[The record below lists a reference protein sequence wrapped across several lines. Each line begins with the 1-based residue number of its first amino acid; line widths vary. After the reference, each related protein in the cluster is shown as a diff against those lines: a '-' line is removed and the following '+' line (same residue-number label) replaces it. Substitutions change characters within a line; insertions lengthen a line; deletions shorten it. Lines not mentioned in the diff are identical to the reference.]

1 MVLDVLWYTILRRC
15 ILSFV
20 IVGKVQNHEL
30 GKAVKELSIT
40 KCVSRPEQSAG
51 LLGVLCDVNLTSGPV
66 VHGAYALQEIFGLAD
81 VRLGVDR
88 FLAEERDGTGLLNLT
103 KTCNQDDGLVRM
115 KISWKQTYIVLIS
128 DDSKLL
134 ELL

>member
-30 GKAVKELSIT
+30 GKAVEELSVT
-40 KCVSRPEQSAG
+40 KCVSRPEQSTG
-51 LLGVLCDVNLTSGPV
+51 LLGVLCVVNLTPGPV
-66 VHGAYALQEIFGLAD
+66 VHGAYALQEFFGLAD

-88 FLAEERDGTGLLNLT
+88 FLAEERDGFGLHNPT
-103 KTCNQDDGLVRM
+103 KTCDHNDG
-115 KISWKQTYIVLIS
+115 SS
-128 DDSKLL
+128 
-134 ELL
+134 E